1 LPSTFN
7 VIEFWINS
15 EDEASLYQINEYLY
29 STPEAMDTDDLPL
42 MKSSSIQS
50 NDAILFSYED
60 ASGERRIFRKEV
72 EDTFVNFKPIIT
84 SSNTFSIAEIQSF
97 YYPPPVPRLPNTAL
111 PAQGRKPFGGLLRLY
126 K

>member
-1 LPSTFN
+1 MKLWWKEIDRCKIESVVVAGRYMKGQPSM
-7 VIEFWINS
+7 S
-15 EDEASLYQINEYLY
+15 
-29 STPEAMDTDDLPL
+29 MDTDDLPL
-42 MKSSSIQS
+42 MKPSSVQS
-50 NDAILFSYED
+50 NDAILFSYEN
-60 ASGERRIFRKEV
+60 AIGERRIFRKEV